1 MVITSNAF
9 PGYARNLNTGEPIIN
24 ATRMVA
30 AQQTIYHDATQP
42 SALRFR
48 VLNRE

>member
-1 MVITSNAF
+1 MKKRAEKAHVRMIA
-9 PGYARNLNTGEPIIN
+9 GEPISN

-30 AQQTIYHDATQP
+30 AQQTIYHDAKRP

-48 VLNRE
+48 VLPR